1 MTNNETHEETILEA
15 LRHTEDATEAP
26 LDGNT
31 RSESFKRTS
40 EVAAPLAPDRVTV
53 AQVRTHPDTQIYLDA
68 ANEHLKLIGYTE
80 HGLRHAGLVSSI
92 ASNVLTRLDY
102 PQRHAELAAIAGLLH
117 DIGNT
122 VNREMHGQ
130 VGALMA
136 KEILR
141 ELGMALQE
149 IVLIMGAIGNHEEER
164 GHAISPVAAALIL
177 ADKADVHRSRVHTRD
192 PRDFDIHD
200 RVNYAATRSFLRV
213 DKDEHMITLELTI
226 DTSIASVMDYFTIF
240 LSRMIMCRQAAEFL
254 GSHFTMKINGTVV

>member
-1 MTNNETHEETILEA
+1 MTNNETHEEAILGS
-15 LRHTEDATEAP
+15 LRHTEDTNAAP
-26 LDGNT
+26 LNGAA
-31 RSESFKRTS
+31 RREAFERTS

-53 AQVRTHPDTQIYLDA
+53 AQVRAHPETQIYLDA

-80 HGLRHAGLVSSI
+80 HGVRHASLVSNI
-92 ASNVLTRLDY
+92 AANVLTRLDY

-130 VGALMA
+130 LGALIA
-136 KEILR
+136 RDILR
-141 ELGMALQE
+141 DLGMEMRE
-149 IVLIMGAIGNHEEER
+149 IVLVMAAIGNHEEER

-192 PRDFDIHD
+192 PKDFDIHD

-213 DKDEHMITLELTI
+213 DKDTHMITLELTI

>member
-1 MTNNETHEETILEA
+1 MTNHETHEETILGA

-26 LDGNT
+26 LDGAT
-31 RSESFKRTS
+31 RSEAFERTS
-40 EVAAPLAPDRVTV
+40 EAAAPLAPDRVTV
-53 AQVRTHPDTQIYLDA
+53 AQVRAHPDTQIYLNA

-92 ASNVLTRLDY
+92 ASNVLTRLEY

-117 DIGNT
+117 DIGNS

-130 VGALMA
+130 VGALIA
-136 KEILR
+136 KDILR

-149 IVLIMGAIGNHEEER
+149 TVLIMGAIGNHEEER

-192 PRDFDIHD
+192 PKDFDIHD

-254 GSHFTMKINGTVV
+254 GCNFTMKINGTVV